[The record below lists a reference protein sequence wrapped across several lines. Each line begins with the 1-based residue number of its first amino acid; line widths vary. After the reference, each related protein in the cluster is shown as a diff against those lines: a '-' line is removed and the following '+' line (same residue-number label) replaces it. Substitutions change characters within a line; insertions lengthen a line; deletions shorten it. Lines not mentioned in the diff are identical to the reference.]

1 MDISASEQQC
11 LGVVCL
17 HQVFP
22 GLLAASNSHFC
33 ILKLIPI
40 CVFHGK
46 HCLEVRAGGCF
57 KRLQC
62 RVTGLERCLSDVP
75 RSNLQRLGGE
85 SRESWGERSRV
96 DLRKQGCYQQW
107 GERRISE
114 EAAVVQVN
122 PESLFGKYH

>member
-17 HQVFP
+17 HQMFP

-33 ILKLIPI
+33 ILKLILI

-62 RVTGLERCLSDVP
+62 RVTRLERCLSDQLSPGVICRDWGVKAGSP
-75 RSNLQRLGGE
+75 GERGAGWISE
-85 SRESWGERSRV
+85 SRDVTSSGAKGGSP
-96 DLRKQGCYQQW
+96 
-107 GERRISE
+107 RRLLS
-114 EAAVVQVN
+114 
-122 PESLFGKYH
+122 FR